1 MEIYILRHGKTAWNE
16 VRLLQG
22 STDISLNESG
32 IEVAMLTR
40 DGMAEEGITFDK
52 AYSSPLKRAYETAE
66 IICGSRDIPIIED
79 ERLRELSFGV
89 LEGQSS
95 IELQKDTG
103 NPFHYFFSEPEK
115 YEAPKDGESFKDILK
130 RTKSFLTDVIEP
142 QQDKLNRILIVGH
155 GAMNKS
161 LICNMMGHGV
171 ENYWTGGLQKNCGV
185 MVVSLIDDKYEVT
198 DWNRVFYK

>member
-16 VRLLQG
+16 VRLLLG
-22 STDISLNESG
+22 RTDISLNESG
-32 IEVAMLTR
+32 IEVAVLTR
-40 DGMAEEGITFDK
+40 DGMEEEAITFDK
-52 AYSSPLKRAYETAE
+52 VYSSPLKRAYETAE
-66 IICGSRDIPIIED
+66 IICGDSDIPIIID
-79 ERLRELSFGV
+79 ERLRELSFGN

-115 YEAPKDGESFKDILK
+115 YEAPKDGESFNDICT

-142 QQDKLNRILIVGH
+142 QQDELNRILIVGH

-161 LICNMMGHGV
+161 LICNMLGHGI
-171 ENYWTGGLQKNCGV
+171 ENYWAGGLQKNCGV
-185 MVVSLIDDKYEVT
+185 MIVSLKNGKYELVE
-198 DWNRVFYK
+198 WNKVFYK